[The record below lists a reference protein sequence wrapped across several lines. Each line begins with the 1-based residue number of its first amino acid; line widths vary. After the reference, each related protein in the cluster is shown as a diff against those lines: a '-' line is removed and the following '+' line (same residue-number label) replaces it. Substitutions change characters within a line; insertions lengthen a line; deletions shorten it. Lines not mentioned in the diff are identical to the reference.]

1 MNNRTQIPT
10 GGAGL
15 LLVALAVAPIVIKKC
30 KPAIRTIGESI
41 SKAGDAVQRFAAPS
55 TSEAK

>member
-15 LLVALAVAPIVIKKC
+15 LLVAIAVAPIVIKKC
-30 KPAIRTIGESI
+30 KPAIRVFGESL
-41 SKAGDAVQRFAAPS
+41 SKAGTACQKLAGQP
-55 TSEAK
+55 TEAK